1 MGRYTSKEQ
10 VEIEIAR
17 YIIELRGDGIEPKTS
32 GVKSTNGRFT
42 GYISFADGTRCTL
55 EVVNGTRRIT
65 PGRTS
70 LRPSKPIEH
79 GFNTPAFFTASER
92 HTSIRTGED
101 QIGQFLNSGMGRG
114 KQSKVR

>member
-1 MGRYTSKEQ
+1 MGRYTSKQE

-17 YIIELRGDGIEPKTS
+17 FIIESQKNGLVPKTS
-32 GVKSTNGRFT
+32 GVISANGRFT
-42 GYISFADGTRCTL
+42 GHISFADGTRFTL
-55 EVVNGTRRIT
+55 EVINGTRRVT

-101 QIGQFLNSGMGRG
+101 QIGQFLNSGTGRD
-114 KQSKVR
+114 KQPKVR